1 MITAFK
7 FEFGVASI
15 EKDIVSGFPEQ
26 EERSPVT
33 TASLNLMSDEAQ

>member
-1 MITAFK
+1 MESVA
-7 FEFGVASI
+7 ASI

-26 EERSPVT
+26 EERSSVT